1 MKGTVIF
8 ADQDQQGTK
17 EQKHHPHTTSDQV
30 VLSREELRETVKE
43 AYKEGLED
51 ANKKAD
57 PVNKI
62 ADEELQKSAT
72 HDENSQPIPEA
83 KPDHKSIKEGE
94 KEAQK
99 AEAKVREQTRHK
111 LENISQ
117 RHDFEIIRATGV
129 FPFDLFPDTIIIDT
143 TKITLVRK
151 QMLATEQIIT
161 IPLKDIADAHVQT
174 ALFLA
179 SVTFAYMPHASSPG
193 MLKPEEET
201 IACLRREDAIRI
213 KNILKGV
220 LIAIAEDID
229 LAKMSPEEVANILE
243 KFGHSEGVS

>member
-8 ADQDQQGTK
+8 ADQDQPAERTQR
-17 EQKHHPHTTSDQV
+17 PHQPSPDKV

-51 ANKKAD
+51 AQKKPSSINERAQ
-57 PVNKI
+57 K
-62 ADEELQKSAT
+62 ALEKSA
-72 HDENSQPIPEA
+72 SQNELSEPIPKA
-83 KPDHKSIKEGE
+83 KPDKKSIAEGK

-99 AEAKVREQTRHK
+99 TEAKVREQTRHK

-117 RHDFEIIRATGV
+117 RHDLELIRAQGV

-161 IPLKDIADAHVQT
+161 IPLKDVSDAHVQT

-201 IACLRREDAIRI
+201 ITCLRREDAIRI
-213 KNILKGV
+213 KNIIKGV
-220 LIAIAEDID
+220 LVAIAEEID
-229 LAKMSPEEVANILE
+229 LAKLSPEEVENVIE
-243 KFGHSEGVS
+243 KFGHSEGVT